1 MFYTAF
7 EPSVFDI
14 LYMSYLVKEYTGS
27 ALDVNLDMDVFWE
40 YWHEAIEFCADAEI
54 RFIEEYDETL
64 FTFHDS
70 FLSEYFTLCSEYGKR
85 HHVRYRDN
93 PHVRA
98 ALQFTRQAMQFPS
111 YCYDWDLR
119 YSPKAGHHA
128 TLLFTIGP
136 EFYEPVQALEGI
148 LSVLRFFREGVK
160 TLKAELCATVAQS
173 GTVSTERQ
181 AA

>member
-14 LYMSYLVKEYTGS
+14 LYMAYLVKEYTGS
-27 ALDVNLDMDVFWE
+27 ALDVDLDMDSIWE
-40 YWHEAIEFCADAEI
+40 YWHEAIEFCTDAEI
-54 RFIEEYDETL
+54 RFNEEYDETL

-70 FLSEYFTLCSEYGKR
+70 FLSEYFALCNEYGKR
-85 HHVRYRDN
+85 WHVRYRDN

-98 ALQFTRQAMQFPS
+98 TLQFTRQAMRFPS
-111 YCYDWDLR
+111 YSYDWDLR
-119 YSPKAGHHA
+119 YSPKAGYHA
-128 TLLFTIGP
+128 TLLFAIGP

-148 LSVLRFFREGVK
+148 FSVLRFFREGVK

-173 GTVSTERQ
+173 ETVSTERQ